1 MPVKKET
8 TEVRKE
14 QTVKAALDII
24 GARGVQGLTTAQIAK
39 TVGISEANLY
49 RHFKN
54 KGAILL
60 AVIDSIDNTLTNNL
74 KTVCREN
81 ITSLKKMER
90 IFNLHLSYINDNKGI
105 PRVVFSSE
113 ILFTKEIR
121 KKLSSFV
128 DRYLKMLSVILE
140 EGTTDGSIRKGINS
154 KAMAGLFIGM
164 IQLNALRWFM
174 NDFHFPLAREAGK
187 LWQTY
192 KRNIEARLFS
202 LQKGS

>member
-8 TEVRKE
+8 TGVRKE

-24 GARGVQGLTTAQIAK
+24 GAKGVHGLTTAQIAK

-54 KGAILL
+54 KDAILL
-60 AVIDSIDNTLTNNL
+60 AVIDSIDNTLTGNME
-74 KTVCREN
+74 TVRKED
-81 ITSLKKMER
+81 ITSLKKMGR

-128 DRYLKMLSVILE
+128 DRYLEMLAEVLE
-140 EGTTDGSIRKGINS
+140 EGAKDGSIRKGINS
-154 KAMAGLFIGM
+154 RAMASLFIGM
-164 IQLNALRWFM
+164 IQLNALRWLL
-174 NDFHFPLAREAGK
+174 NDFQSPLSKEGGK
-187 LWQTY
+187 LWQAY
-192 KRNIEARLFS
+192 KKNIEA
-202 LQKGS
+202 

>member
-24 GARGVQGLTTAQIAK
+24 GAKGVQGLTTARIAK
-39 TVGISEANLY
+39 NVGISEANIY

-54 KGAILL
+54 KDAILM

-74 KTVCREN
+74 KAVRKED

-90 IFNLHLSYINDNKGI
+90 ILRLHLSYINDNKGI

-113 ILFTKEIR
+113 ILFTKGIR

-128 DRYLKMLSVILE
+128 DRYLKMLAEVLE
-140 EGTTDGSIRKGINS
+140 EGTKDGSIRKGINS
-154 KAMAGLFIGM
+154 RAMAGLFIGM
-164 IQLNALRWFM
+164 IQLNALRWLL
-174 NDFHFPLAREAGK
+174 NDFQSPLSKEGGK
-187 LWQTY
+187 LWQAY
-192 KRNIEARLFS
+192 KKNIEA
-202 LQKGS
+202 

>member
-8 TEVRKE
+8 TGVRKE

-24 GARGVQGLTTAQIAK
+24 GAKGVQGLTTAQIAK

-54 KGAILL
+54 KDAILL
-60 AVIDSIDNTLTNNL
+60 AVIDSIDNTLTGNME
-74 KTVCREN
+74 TVRKED
-81 ITSLKKMER
+81 ITSLKKMGR

-128 DRYLKMLSVILE
+128 DRYLEMLAEVLE
-140 EGTTDGSIRKGINS
+140 EGAKDGSIRKGINS
-154 KAMAGLFIGM
+154 RAMASLFIGM
-164 IQLNALRWFM
+164 IQLNALRWLL
-174 NDFHFPLAREAGK
+174 NDFQSPLSKEGGK
-187 LWQTY
+187 LWQAY
-192 KRNIEARLFS
+192 KKNIEA
-202 LQKGS
+202 

>member
-8 TEVRKE
+8 TGVRKE

-24 GARGVQGLTTAQIAK
+24 GAKGVQGLTTAQIAK

-54 KGAILL
+54 KDAILL
-60 AVIDSIDNTLTNNL
+60 AVIDSIDNTLTGNME
-74 KTVCREN
+74 TVREED
-81 ITSLKKMER
+81 ITSLKKMGR

-128 DRYLKMLSVILE
+128 DRYLEMLAEVLE
-140 EGTTDGSIRKGINS
+140 EGAKDGSIRKGINS
-154 KAMAGLFIGM
+154 RAMASLFIGM
-164 IQLNALRWFM
+164 IQLNALRWLL
-174 NDFHFPLAREAGK
+174 NDFQSPLSKEGGK
-187 LWQTY
+187 LWQAY
-192 KRNIEARLFS
+192 KKNIEA
-202 LQKGS
+202 

>member
-24 GARGVQGLTTAQIAK
+24 GAKGVQGLTTARIAK

-54 KGAILL
+54 KDAILL

-74 KTVCREN
+74 KTVRKEN
-81 ITSLKKMER
+81 ITSLKKMGR

-128 DRYLKMLSVILE
+128 DRYLEMLAEVLE
-140 EGTTDGSIRKGINS
+140 EGAKDGSIRKGINS
-154 KAMAGLFIGM
+154 RAMASLFIGM
-164 IQLNALRWFM
+164 IQLNALRWLLNNFQS
-174 NDFHFPLAREAGK
+174 PLSKEGGK
-187 LWQTY
+187 LWQAY
-192 KRNIEARLFS
+192 KKNIEA
-202 LQKGS
+202 